1 MQQGFLVQSLSR
13 PHDHDPKT
21 TAIQSTNIGK
31 DTTDNPGPSRNYRE
45 CSKHVIQLV

>member
-21 TAIQSTNIGK
+21 TAIQSTLEKTQQTILDPAGTVVNAA
-31 DTTDNPGPSRNYRE
+31 NM
-45 CSKHVIQLV
+45 